1 LLSNIVILTDSVI
14 HVEPVFG
21 SPLVVHLVG
30 LRLGN
35 NPAMIATNF
44 EFSGCEK
51 EELVERERKNDEDAG
66 EHEERSHSWT
76 FRGRALG
83 WLIFREKEI

>member
-1 LLSNIVILTDSVI
+1 VILTDGVI
-14 HVEPVFG
+14 NVEPIFG

-30 LRLGN
+30 LRLGD
-35 NPAMIATNF
+35 NPAMIAANF
-44 EFSGCEK
+44 EFSGCDK

-76 FRGRALG
+76 
-83 WLIFREKEI
+83 